1 LSRITAALRVDVGRC
16 SASKAPNPQSATA
29 NATANSK
36 IFFAADLECATT
48 FPRLHDVIT
57 TCAEQP
63 QPSAFWKRYER
74 DAPSPQ
80 LRTTREGAKPDRT
93 CDTRWAGMCIVGIVR
108 CGWPGRQSATPT
120 SGLRGELPATLAE
133 RRAGRGTRHVQ
144 PVRHRKPNDRRARHD
159 STVRNPLA
167 GA

>member
-1 LSRITAALRVDVGRC
+1 MCGIGRAGISTIALSRITAASRVDVGRC
-16 SASKAPNPQSATA
+16 SASKAPNAQSATA

-74 DAPSPQ
+74 DAPPPTAADYP
-80 LRTTREGAKPDRT
+80 RRRET
-93 CDTRWAGMCIVGIVR
+93 
-108 CGWPGRQSATPT
+108 
-120 SGLRGELPATLAE
+120 
-133 RRAGRGTRHVQ
+133 
-144 PVRHRKPNDRRARHD
+144 
-159 STVRNPLA
+159 
-167 GA
+167 